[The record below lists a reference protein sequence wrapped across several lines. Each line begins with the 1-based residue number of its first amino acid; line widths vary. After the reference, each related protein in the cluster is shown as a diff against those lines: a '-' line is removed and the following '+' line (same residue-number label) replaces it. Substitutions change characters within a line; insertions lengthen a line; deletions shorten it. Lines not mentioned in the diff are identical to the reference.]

1 MFADTLIHQVAARA
15 ARRNLSFSP
24 SAGMAGLPQPDTG
37 RRYLL
42 YLHIPFCVTLCPFCS
57 FHRVRFKEERARHY
71 FAALERE
78 IALAADAGFRFS
90 EVYFGGGTPT
100 VLPDQLFAL
109 IRKLRDD
116 YAVRQ
121 VSAETNPDDIRDAVL
136 DKIAGAGI
144 NRLSVGVQSFDDALL
159 RQMQRYEK
167 YGSGD
172 VISKRLRNAQHR
184 FDTLNVDMIF
194 NLPSQSAASL
204 LRDLRILTDEVGAT
218 QVSWYPLMTAP
229 STRKS
234 MEQSMGRSDFAR
246 EREFYEMISEHM
258 LGRGYVRSTA
268 WCFSRGQALIDEYIT
283 DNDEYLGL
291 GSGAF
296 SYIDGSVFG
305 STFSINHYLERI
317 GAGKSGITRVQKLG
331 RSDQRRYWLLMNLFA
346 GSIRYSEIPRPYRA
360 ALRAEIAGLRLI
372 GAARRDGECLKLTER
387 GYYLWVV
394 LMGEFFTGVNEFRER
409 MRLEIPNEIQ

>member
-1 MFADTLIHQVAARA
+1 M
-15 ARRNLSFSP
+15 
-24 SAGMAGLPQPDTG
+24 GGLPQPDTG

-90 EVYFGGGTPT
+90 EVYLGGGTPT

-159 RQMQRYEK
+159 RQMQRFEK

-204 LRDLRILTDEVGAT
+204 LRDLHILTDEVGAT

-331 RSDQRRYWLLMNLFA
+331 RSDQRSYWLLMKLFA
-346 GSIRYSEIPRPYRA
+346 GSIR
-360 ALRAEIAGLRLI
+360 
-372 GAARRDGECLKLTER
+372 
-387 GYYLWVV
+387 
-394 LMGEFFTGVNEFRER
+394 
-409 MRLEIPNEIQ
+409 